1 MLQGMSYPGGKNGSG
16 VYQTL
21 INLMPPHDVYIEP
34 FLGGAAIMRLKRPA
48 RLNIGI
54 DADPAPVETARLA
67 GPQPGKNGDTAGS
80 IARSGGFGGRHLRRR
95 REDPPA
101 RSPANSSERAHLG
114 FVCMETA
121 FRFSRIF
128 TFTGAELVY
137 ADPPYLMSTRSGRKL
152 YNCEMSDV
160 DHRRLL
166 RVLRTL
172 KCRVII
178 SGYSSPLY
186 AKELK
191 EWNAA
196 SFQTTTR
203 GGRPVAEWVWYNYP
217 RPVELH
223 DYRFLGSDYRERER
237 IKRKKRRWV
246 NRLATMPTLERQALL
261 SAIAETAG

>member
-54 DADPAPVETARLA
+54 DLDSAAVETARSDRGTSKSAILPA
-67 GPQPGKNGDTAGS
+67 VSPVPAVSAADTSEDGER
-80 IARSGGFGGRHLRRR
+80 IRRR
-95 REDPPA
+95 GASNPA
-101 RSPANSSERAHLG
+101 SGPAYG
-114 FVCMETA
+114 FVCGDGISFLEN
-121 FRFSRIF
+121 F

-137 ADPPYLMSTRSGRKL
+137 CDPPYLMSTRSGRKL